1 MLNFVWVKM
10 WVNDLTHTVTHMAKC
25 AERVKEH
32 RAGVLAFL
40 PGIFEL
46 LVCSYITCD
55 MKLPIVSA
63 AWSCIWRV
71 AWV

>member
-1 MLNFVWVKM
+1 M
-10 WVNDLTHTVTHMAKC
+10 THTVTHTAKC
-25 AERVKEH
+25 AERFEEH
-32 RAGVLAFL
+32 RAGSLTFL
-40 PGIFEL
+40 PGIFGL
-46 LVCSYITCD
+46 LACAYIICD